1 MRTLGR
7 GRFARIW
14 LSMGIAGLMAC
25 GVAAFATAPVQAQD
39 YRALLAAP
47 DRTAADRE
55 NDKRR
60 DPTDMLT
67 FIQPRPGM
75 KILDMG
81 AGAGYSTELMAR
93 AAGPTGMVWGQN
105 PPDQFEGARRAF
117 DERAKSA
124 AMKSAA
130 QDVRPFDDPVPPGV
144 RDLDLVTFLFFYH
157 DTTYLPVDRALMNK
171 RLFDALKPGGILA
184 IADYSARPG
193 DGVTA
198 GRSLHRIDEETVKR
212 EVEAAGF
219 KLVGEGDFL
228 RHPEDKRDTLSSRA
242 TMPVDEFILKFEK
255 PR

>member
-1 MRTLGR
+1 MRTVGR
-7 GRFARIW
+7 GWSASTWF
-14 LSMGIAGLMAC
+14 MGAMAL
-25 GVAAFATAPVQAQD
+25 VAAPFITVPVHAQD
-39 YRALLAAP
+39 YRALVSAP
-47 DRTAADRE
+47 DRSAADRE

-60 DPTDMLT
+60 DPTDMLN
-67 FIQPRPGM
+67 FIQPRAGM

-93 AAGPTGMVWGQN
+93 AAGPTGMVYGQN
-105 PPDQFEGARRAF
+105 PPDQFAGARRGF
-117 DERAKSA
+117 DERAKTP
-124 AMKSAA
+124 AMKNAA

-184 IADYSARPG
+184 IADYAARPG
-193 DGVTA
+193 ADLSVGK
-198 GRSLHRIDEETVKR
+198 SLHRIDEDVVKR

-242 TMPVDEFILKFEK
+242 TMPIDEFILKFEK

>member
-1 MRTLGR
+1 MRMVDR
-7 GRFARIW
+7 RRFFVVLIAFVVAHF
-14 LSMGIAGLMAC
+14 LSI
-25 GVAAFATAPVQAQD
+25 PVHAQD

-47 DRTAADRE
+47 DRSAPDRE

-60 DPTDMLT
+60 DPFDMLN
-67 FIQPRPGM
+67 FIQPHTGM

-93 AAGPTGMVWGQN
+93 AAGPSGMVYGQN
-105 PPDQFEGARRAF
+105 PPDQFERARQAF
-117 DERAKSA
+117 DERAKGP
-124 AMKSAA
+124 AMKNAA

-144 RDLDLVTFLFFYH
+144 RDLDMVTFLFFYH

-171 RLFDALKPGGILA
+171 RLFDALRPGGILA

-193 DGVTA
+193 DDVSVGK
-198 GRSLHRIDEETVKR
+198 SLHRIDEDIVKR

-228 RHPEDKRDTLSSRA
+228 RHPEDKRDTLSSRSP
-242 TMPVDEFILKFEK
+242 TPIDEFILKFEK

>member
-1 MRTLGR
+1 MRTLSR
-7 GRFARIW
+7 GRFF
-14 LSMGIAGLMAC
+14 AGLLLF
-25 GVAAFATAPVQAQD
+25 GVAHFASIPAHAQD

-47 DRTAADRE
+47 DRSAPDLE

-60 DPTDMLT
+60 DPFDMLN
-67 FIQPRPGM
+67 FIQPRTGM

-93 AAGPTGMVWGQN
+93 AAGPSGMVYGQN
-105 PPDQFEGARRAF
+105 PPDQFERARQAF
-117 DERAKSA
+117 DERAKSP
-124 AMKSAA
+124 AMKNAA

-144 RDLDLVTFLFFYH
+144 RDLDMVTFLFFYH

-193 DGVTA
+193 DDLSVGK
-198 GRSLHRIDEETVKR
+198 SLHRIDENIVKR

-219 KLVGEGDFL
+219 KLVAEGDFL
-228 RHPEDKRDTLSSRA
+228 RHPEDKRDTTSSRA
-242 TMPVDEFILKFEK
+242 PMPVDEFILKFEK

>member
-1 MRTLGR
+1 MRTLGP
-7 GRFARIW
+7 GRFSRVR
-14 LSMGIAGLMAC
+14 LMGLMALVVSPFIV
-25 GVAAFATAPVQAQD
+25 GSAHAQD

-47 DRTAADRE
+47 DRSAADRE

-60 DPTDMLT
+60 DPTDMLN
-67 FIQPRPGM
+67 FIQPRAGM

-93 AAGPTGMVWGQN
+93 AVGPTGMVYGQN
-105 PPDQFEGARRAF
+105 PPDQFERARQAF
-117 DERAKSA
+117 DERAKNP
-124 AMKSAA
+124 AMKNAA

-144 RDLDLVTFLFFYH
+144 HDLDMVTFLFFYH

-193 DGVTA
+193 DDVSSGK
-198 GRSLHRIDEETVKR
+198 SLHRIDENIVKR

-219 KLVGEGDFL
+219 KLVAEGDFL
-228 RHPEDKRDTLSSRA
+228 RHPEDKRDTSSSRA
-242 TMPVDEFILKFEK
+242 QMPIDEFILKFEK

>member
-1 MRTLGR
+1 M
-7 GRFARIW
+7 
-14 LSMGIAGLMAC
+14 GLMAC
-25 GVAAFATAPVQAQD
+25 VVAPFVTVPVHAQD

-47 DRTAADRE
+47 DRSAADRD

-60 DPTDMLT
+60 DPIDMLT
-67 FIQPRPGM
+67 FIAPRAGM

-93 AAGPTGMVWGQN
+93 AAGPAG
-105 PPDQFEGARRAF
+105 
-117 DERAKSA
+117 
-124 AMKSAA
+124 
-130 QDVRPFDDPVPPGV
+130 
-144 RDLDLVTFLFFYH
+144 FLFFYH
-157 DTTYLPVDRALMNK
+157 DTTYLAVDRALMNK

-193 DGVTA
+193 DDVSSGK
-198 GRSLHRIDEETVKR
+198 SLHRIDETIVKR

-219 KLVGEGDFL
+219 KLVAEGDFL

-242 TMPVDEFILKFEK
+242 PMPIDEFILKFEK

>member
-1 MRTLGR
+1 MRMVSGE
-7 GRFARIW
+7 RF
-14 LSMGIAGLMAC
+14 SGILFMGLMISV
-25 GVAAFATAPVQAQD
+25 VAVFVDVPVQAQD

-47 DRTAADRE
+47 DRNAADRE

-60 DPTDMLT
+60 DPFDMLN
-67 FIQPRPGM
+67 FIQPRAGM

-93 AAGPTGMVWGQN
+93 AAGSSGMVYGQN
-105 PPDQFEGARRAF
+105 PPDQFERARQAF
-117 DERAKSA
+117 DERAKSPVMMNA
-124 AMKSAA
+124 V

-144 RDLDLVTFLFFYH
+144 HDLDMVTFLFFYH

-171 RLFDALKPGGILA
+171 RLFEALKPGGILA

-193 DGVTA
+193 DDVSSGK
-198 GRSLHRIDEETVKR
+198 SLHRIDENIVKR

-219 KLVGEGDFL
+219 KLVAEGDFL
-228 RHPEDKRDTLSSRA
+228 GHPEDKRDTLSSRSP
-242 TMPVDEFILKFEK
+242 MPVDEFILKFEK